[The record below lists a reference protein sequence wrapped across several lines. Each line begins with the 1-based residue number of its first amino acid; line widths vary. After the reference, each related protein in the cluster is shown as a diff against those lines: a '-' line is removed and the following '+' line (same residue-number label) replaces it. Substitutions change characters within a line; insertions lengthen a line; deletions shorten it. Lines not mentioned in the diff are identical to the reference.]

1 MDSKTILDYAL
12 FQLTPTRTR
21 FELLVFNGAVREKIA
36 SGLFEPFISHLKFV
50 KDEISKGGYSI
61 RLLPPSNTAF
71 WFSKSTFERFVRF
84 VSTPAVLERFVS
96 LEKEIQ
102 QIESQFEANALSMS
116 VAIPDEGNLPHT
128 NGNTRR
134 LSDSA
139 KLNDV
144 LEGVDTKEEENSKI
158 SLQRL
163 LESRMALLRKEQA
176 MAYTR
181 SLVAGF
187 DIDNIDDLVYF
198 ANAFGASRLREAC
211 INFKDLWKK
220 KHADD
225 LWVQE
230 VAAMQSN
237 LPPALS
243 FSGSSGIILA
253 NDIAAHDQNNKNNS
267 STDSIPSG
275 DENAF
280 VENKKEDVNLSHM
293 ANVHM
298 PMHMPWPY
306 NVPPYMYN
314 LQNPSQQMPSYQGY
328 PPYLQNN
335 MHWSSNMGMNQ
346 KPRPTK
352 KEKSHRKKGSEE
364 YEEQQTDSSDPD
376 SGSESD
382 SDKEKDSN
390 NSLKD
395 DKRKKNRRKSSGT
408 VVIRNIN
415 YITPKRRNGNE
426 SGVSDESSL
435 EDDAIFDEET
445 IKQKVGDALESLQKV
460 HKGEKRGNQKKSG
473 TKHNKSN
480 DAAEEDA
487 SDGGNKNENWNAF
500 QSLLKI
506 DAAETGIDGSEQMQ
520 SVDVQDEHF
529 VLRNS
534 EGRMAYTASSAP
546 NMDFNEVPKNREVAN
561 DSFIVTQR
569 DGGNE
574 GGSKLDE
581 YVDNCVP
588 ITKIRESIG
597 EDMMLANIPREPKI
611 ELEDP
616 LNTYAADSSQTKGS
630 GSEDWFIVDS
640 NLESMRSHDSP
651 IVPIVFDGDGTLSSV
666 SEKRNDRTIIDD
678 SFMIQGQL
686 VDNNLSD
693 SQWKT
698 DMSMIED
705 LTSSNKV
712 ETDTKEKNA
721 LSKIEEPNDLC
732 MVLQRDSGLDSVEAS
747 RNMDYEI
754 DFSYT
759 EPDRRASV
767 DDSHVNVNNNN
778 LSDSPKKPNVIK
790 SKVSRLSK
798 STPEAISRNRKPSLP
813 RKPMVQKSQR
823 EKEDEIRKQLE
834 EKAIERQRRIAERSA
849 SSGVS
854 RTVPGK
860 DQIARIS
867 SKTDKNKTQTVK
879 ETNRISSVK
888 VRGI

>member
-1 MDSKTILDYAL
+1 MDSNTILDYAL

-21 FELLVFNGAVREKIA
+21 FELLVFNGTGREKIA

-61 RLLPPSNTAF
+61 RLLPPSNTAY
-71 WFSKSTFERFVRF
+71 WFSKLTFERFVRF

-102 QIESQFEANALSMS
+102 QIDSQFQANALSMS
-116 VAIPDEGNLPHT
+116 VTIPDEGNLPQT

-134 LSDSA
+134 LSDST

-144 LEGVDTKEEENSKI
+144 LEGVDIKEEENSKI

-163 LESRMALLRKEQA
+163 LESRIALLRKEQA

-230 VAAMQSN
+230 VAAMQSS
-237 LPPALS
+237 LPPAFS

-253 NDIAAHDQNNKNNS
+253 NDIPSHEQNNKNNS

-280 VENKKEDVNLSHM
+280 LETSSKKEDVNLSHT

-314 LQNPSQQMPSYQGY
+314 PGQQMAYQGY
-328 PPYLQNN
+328 PPYHQNN
-335 MHWSSNMGMNQ
+335 MHWSSNMGVNQ
-346 KPRPTK
+346 KSSATK
-352 KEKSHRKKGSEE
+352 KEKSHYKKRSEE
-364 YEEQQTDSSDPD
+364 YEEQLTESSDPD

-382 SDKEKDSN
+382 SDKQKDSN
-390 NSLKD
+390 NSLKEE
-395 DKRKKNRRKSSGT
+395 KRKKHRRKSTGT

-426 SGVSDESSL
+426 SGNSDESSL
-435 EDDAIFDEET
+435 EDDAVFDEET
-445 IKQKVGDALESLQKV
+445 IKQKVGVALESLQKV
-460 HKGEKRGNQKKSG
+460 HKAEKRGNRKKSAA
-473 TKHNKSN
+473 KHNATKSS
-480 DAAEEDA
+480 DAADEDE
-487 SDGGNKNENWNAF
+487 SEDGNKNENWNAF

-506 DAAETGIDGSEQMQ
+506 DTAETGIDGSEQMQ
-520 SVDVQDEHF
+520 SIDVQDEHF

-534 EGRMAYTASSAP
+534 EGRSSS
-546 NMDFNEVPKNREVAN
+546 PKNREVVN
-561 DSFIVTQR
+561 DSFIVTDR
-569 DGGNE
+569 DRGNE
-574 GGSKLDE
+574 GGSKLNE
-581 YVDNCVP
+581 YVDNYGP
-588 ITKIRESIG
+588 ITKIKENIG
-597 EDMMLANIPREPKI
+597 EDILLSHISRGPRN
-611 ELEDP
+611 ELDDP
-616 LNTYAADSSQTKGS
+616 LNTSAADSLQTKGR
-630 GSEDWFIVDS
+630 GSEDWFIVDN
-640 NLESMRSHDSP
+640 NLENTRSHDSS
-651 IVPIVFDGDGTLSSV
+651 IVPIVFDSSNA
-666 SEKRNDRTIIDD
+666 EKRSDRPIIDD

-698 DMSMIED
+698 DMSMVED
-705 LTSSNKV
+705 LTSSNKL
-712 ETDTKEKNA
+712 ESDTKEKNA
-721 LSKIEEPNDLC
+721 APKIEEPNDLC
-732 MVLQRDSGLDSVEAS
+732 MVLRRDSGSDSVEAS
-747 RNMDYEI
+747 RTMDYEI
-754 DFSYT
+754 DFSYS
-759 EPDRRASV
+759 EPDRRTSV
-767 DDSHVNVNNNN
+767 DDSQVTVNNN
-778 LSDSPKKPNVIK
+778 LPSSPKKTNVVK
-790 SKVSRLSK
+790 SKVSRLSGK
-798 STPEAISRNRKPSLP
+798 GTPPDMISRNKKPSLP
-813 RKPMVQKSQR
+813 KRPIVQKSQR
-823 EKEDEIRKQLE
+823 EKEDEIRRQLE
-834 EKAIERQRRIAERSA
+834 EKAIERQKRIAERTA
-849 SSGVS
+849 SSGVA
-854 RTVPGK
+854 
-860 DQIARIS
+860 ARIS
-867 SKTDKNKTQTVK
+867 PKTDKNKTQTV
-879 ETNRISSVK
+879 TRVSSVK
-888 VRGI
+888 VRGN